1 MMTMMK
7 KALLCAFLSALLVFP
22 GCTKKTESGA
32 AGNAAAPV
40 GQVENIVLTVWE
52 STNGPD
58 EFIKQAGEAYT
69 KLHPNVTIKF
79 VNVELGDSHTQIA
92 LDGPAGVGP
101 DLFAGPHD
109 TLGELVT
116 NGHILPTANP
126 GVLASQI
133 LGACLTATTYGGI
146 QYGYPLSAETYA
158 LMYNKKLISEN
169 EIPKTWD
176 DMITFAKNFNQTA
189 GTSGKRP
196 FVMDVGNAYYTIL
209 FTTGRGNRLFGA
221 GGTDTA
227 NTNLNTSAAVSGMQF
242 FQSLRQILNVP
253 SGDLNTSVCDGAF
266 SAGNVAIHISG
277 PWNVKPFTEAGID
290 LGIAPVPSLPGEST
304 PAATFSGTR
313 VMFVSAYSNHP
324 EEANDFGAFLVTPEM
339 QQLRANITNTLP
351 AIDTPTGNPYA
362 QGFIDQL
369 NYAFPMPSIP
379 PMAKFWDAMN
389 SASANIWN
397 GANIK
402 QELDACNAAI
412 VAR

>member
-1 MMTMMK
+1 MMTMIK
-7 KALLCAFLSALLVFP
+7 KALLCAFLSALLVFV
-22 GCTKKTESGA
+22 GCTKKTESGD
-32 AGNAAAPV
+32 AGNAAAPAE
-40 GQVENIVLTVWE
+40 QVESIVLTVWE

-101 DLFAGPHD
+101 DLFAAPHD

-126 GVLASQI
+126 SVIASQI

-169 EIPKTWD
+169 EVPKTWD
-176 DMITFAKNFNQTA
+176 DMITFAKNFNQT
-189 GTSGKRP
+189 GKRP

-209 FTTGRGNRLFGA
+209 FTTLGGNRLFGA
-221 GGTDTA
+221 SGTDTT
-227 NTNLNTSAAVSGMQF
+227 NTNLNTPGAVSGMQF

-253 SGDLNTSVCDGAF
+253 AGDLNTSVCDGAF
-266 SAGNVAIHISG
+266 SAGNAAIHISG
-277 PWNVKPFTEAGID
+277 PWNVKPFTDAGID
-290 LGIAPVPSLPGEST
+290 LGIAPIPSLPGESM
-304 PAATFSGTR
+304 PAASFSGTR
-313 VMFVSAYSNHP
+313 VMFVSAYSKSP

-339 QQLRANITNTLP
+339 QQLRAKITNTLP
-351 AIDTPTGNPYA
+351 AVDTPTGNPYA
-362 QGFIDQL
+362 QGFVDQL

-397 GANIK
+397 GANVK
-402 QELDACNAAI
+402 QELDACNATI
-412 VAR
+412 VAQ